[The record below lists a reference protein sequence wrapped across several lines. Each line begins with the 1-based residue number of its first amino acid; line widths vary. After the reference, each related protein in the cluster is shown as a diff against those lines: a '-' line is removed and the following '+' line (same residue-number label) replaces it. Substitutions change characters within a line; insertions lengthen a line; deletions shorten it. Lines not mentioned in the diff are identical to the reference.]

1 MTTNPPD
8 PTPRPP
14 RRGSIPCARWIGVFL
29 GVLIACLGTTAAA
42 EASSGA
48 RVHLG
53 ARTLNVSGAQIS
65 QQGDGGTYTV
75 NGFPP
80 LTVHGMSI
88 GTLLSLAGVADPS
101 TLTAVVVGSVT
112 LLPADITSPDPSGP
126 PLITIRPDGTT
137 RFIRNAGPGGP
148 ALYIATPAGE
158 PIDVSIQGA
167 PQSTVTAQLQVT
179 ISAAPTQVSAGQSVS
194 FVAQVDNAPATPLSY
209 SWSFGDG
216 ATASGPAPNHAF
228 PTDGDY
234 PVAVTISAG
243 EGASAIGHLTV
254 HVGNPHRR
262 TTGTGLGS
270 SNATGSGAGGVGSGK
285 GGTGGGTGTGGQ
297 GATQPK
303 PQTKPAVKQ
312 PAQPAKPVGAA
323 VKAATAPPSANAI
336 QPVRGVLLA
345 DAGSPLDLRPSPPP
359 PSGSPG
365 AAHKSQGGSNGLAA
379 VAGGIALALVIAS
392 LGGLAERRRL
402 TLRPA

>member
-1 MTTNPPD
+1 MPTNPPD
-8 PTPRPP
+8 STARPP
-14 RRGSIPCARWIGVFL
+14 RRGSIPCARWIGVL
-29 GVLIACLGTTAAA
+29 VVVLLACLGTAAA

-48 RVHLG
+48 RVSVGGRSL
-53 ARTLNVSGAQIS
+53 TISGGQIS
-65 QQGDGGTYTV
+65 QQGDGGTYNV
-75 NGFPP
+75 DGFPP

-88 GTLLSLAGVADPS
+88 ATLLSLAGADPS
-101 TLTAVVVGSVT
+101 TVTSVVVGGIT
-112 LLPADITSPDPSGP
+112 LLPADITGPDPSGP

-137 RFIRNAGPGGP
+137 RFIRNAGAGGP
-148 ALYIATPAGE
+148 AVYISTPAGE

-167 PQSTVTAQLQVT
+167 PQSTATAQLQVT
-179 ISAAPTQVSAGQSVS
+179 VSATPTEASVGQSVS
-194 FVAQVDNAPATPLSY
+194 FIAQIDNAPATPLSY

-216 ATASGPAPNHAF
+216 ATASGPTPNHSFAI
-228 PTDGDY
+228 DGDY
-234 PVAVTISAG
+234 PVAVTVSAG
-243 EGASAIGHLTV
+243 EGMSAIGHLTV
-254 HVGNPHRR
+254 HVGHPNRR
-262 TTGTGLGS
+262 TSGTGLGS
-270 SNATGSGAGGVGSGK
+270 SNATGSGSGGSGSGK
-285 GGTGGGTGTGGQ
+285 GGTGGGAGTGGQ

-303 PQTKPAVKQ
+303 AQVKPTVKQ
-312 PAQPAKPVGAA
+312 PAQPTQPAGAA

-365 AAHKSQGGSNGLAA
+365 AAHKSQGGSDGLAA
-379 VAGGIALALVIAS
+379 VVGGIALALVIAT